1 MNSKGITK
9 KFFLPIFIIIFFLVA
24 IFIGKTIYSSIYD
37 AQVEKVIGGENTE
50 IKVTYAAYE
59 CENDNSIAAR
69 GYVFLRGFGDHDP
82 GAFNYQK
89 GLIGDVPFLDFDYDE
104 NLLLFEISNDFVIQF
119 NQFASNNE
127 FEEIV
132 IIGFS
137 AGGIIAS
144 YSANKL
150 IFSGTIEL
158 HTLAS
163 PLNGYHISDA
173 LLDEIQDS
181 RGRPLTGFFRE
192 IGAGFD
198 AFESANVKAYHHK
211 NVEDEDLRSYC
222 GDNAKYCE
230 PLKIQNNNI
239 PGSKEFFYKQYTHE
253 TIMPAVSK
261 LIIDCHQ

>member
-1 MNSKGITK
+1 MEYFI
-9 KFFLPIFIIIFFLVA
+9 KFLFKHEPLV
-24 IFIGKTIYSSIYD
+24 
-37 AQVEKVIGGENTE
+37 
-50 IKVTYAAYE
+50 
-59 CENDNSIAAR
+59 
-69 GYVFLRGFGDHDP
+69 
-82 GAFNYQK
+82 
-89 GLIGDVPFLDFDYDE
+89 
-104 NLLLFEISNDFVIQF
+104 
-119 NQFASNNE
+119 
-127 FEEIV
+127 
-132 IIGFS
+132 GFS

-173 LLDEIQDS
+173 LLDEH
-181 RGRPLTGFFRE
+181 TGFFRE
-192 IGAGFD
+192 ISAGFD